1 MFFRKANR
9 FFTLAIS
16 AFLVAGIVP
25 IFAQEPKTETPQAAA
40 PATISPSKKAYDPS
54 RRVPDYFGQI
64 GLTPEQKETIYKI
77 RAKHAEKIDALKK
90 QIAETQAAMLAEC
103 ESQLT
108 ESQKKQLEFRRV
120 NAAKGKKAQGTQAD
134 TETKP
139 ADKGL

>member
-25 IFAQEPKTETPQAAA
+25 IFAQEPKPETPQPPASTSAAV
-40 PATISPSKKAYDPS
+40 SKRTVDPN

-64 GLTPEQKETIYKI
+64 GLTPEQKEAIYKI

-90 QIAETQAAMLAEC
+90 QIAEAQAAMLAEC

-108 ESQKKQLEFRRV
+108 DSQKKQLEFRRA
-120 NAAKGKKAQGTQAD
+120 NGRAKKAQGTQVGSEPKA
-134 TETKP
+134 